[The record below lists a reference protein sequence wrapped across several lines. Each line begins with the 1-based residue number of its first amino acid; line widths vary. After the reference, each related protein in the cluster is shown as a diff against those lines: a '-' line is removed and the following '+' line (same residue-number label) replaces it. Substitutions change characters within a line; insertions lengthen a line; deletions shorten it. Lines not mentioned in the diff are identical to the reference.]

1 MTEELRC
8 YVINL
13 DSSTKRL
20 DEFNTAFSKTN
31 LNIERI
37 SAVDGRLIEIEAF
50 SDDNLCKKQ
59 MGRGLQPGEVGCYLS
74 HKKAIEQFLSTDAP
88 YAIVFEDDAIP
99 NEGFEQTVITIIAHA
114 PLITVWSL
122 Y

>member
-1 MTEELRC
+1 MSLMLPSIKQT
-8 YVINL
+8 
-13 DSSTKRL
+13 STLK
-20 DEFNTAFSKTN
+20 EFRP
-31 LNIERI
+31 LM
-37 SAVDGRLIEIEAF
+37 GRLIDIEAF

-99 NEGFEQTVITIIAHA
+99 NEG
-114 PLITVWSL
+114 L
-122 Y
+122 

>member
-1 MTEELRC
+1 MTEKLKC

-13 DSSTKRL
+13 GSSTKRL
-20 DEFNTAFSKTN
+20 DEFNASFNRTN

-37 SAVDGRLIEIEAF
+37 SAVDGRLIDIEAF

-74 HKKAIEQFLSTDAP
+74 HKKAVEQFLSTDAT
-88 YAIVFEDDAIP
+88 YAIIFEDDAIP
-99 NEGFEQTVITIIAHA
+99 NESFEKTVTTIIEKF
-114 PLITVWSL
+114 LNIIIRSSS
-122 Y
+122 

>member
-13 DSSTKRL
+13 DSSTQRL
-20 DEFNTAFSKTN
+20 DEFNAAFNKTN

-37 SAVDGRLIEIEAF
+37 SAVDGNLIDIEAF
-50 SDDNLCKKQ
+50 SDENLCKKQ

-74 HKKAIEQFLSTDAP
+74 HKKAIKQFLSTDAP
-88 YAIVFEDDAIP
+88 YAIVFEDDAGPRVAIILVLLS
-99 NEGFEQTVITIIAHA
+99 FITQK
-114 PLITVWSL
+114 
-122 Y
+122 